1 LRVLRHPGIV
11 FIQGGLMHALT
22 RNVGISAT
30 LLAALSALTACGAN
44 SSGSQSAATSAS
56 GGTLVVDSAYVFTSK
71 DADPARGGVDFTA
84 VPVFHAMYDTLL
96 TFANNDYTKPV
107 PSLATSYAA
116 SADDKKFT
124 FTLRS
129 GVTFSNGDPLT
140 AQDVVFSFLRVQN
153 VEDTPSYLMAGVT
166 SVTAPN
172 SSTVVMTTAA
182 PDPALPY
189 VLTNPAMGITDA
201 KQVEAHGGTDA
212 KDAAK
217 TDSAT
222 SWLDSNSAGTGPY
235 VLKSFNASGQVALTA
250 NPHYWGPDKPHFKS
264 VVYSAVNPSTQALNI
279 QRGTDEVA
287 LDIPTTQASGMKSQS
302 GLSVQLFSSPI
313 SDFLFVSDKPAVSK
327 VTANPDIQNAIR
339 YGLDYS
345 GLVSLAGPGSVRAA
359 GIVPPGFLG
368 ALPESDAVAS
378 DVAKAKQ
385 YVQASGIKN
394 PAIQLDYV
402 SGTSAIVPVL
412 ASRIQSSL
420 AQIGIA
426 VTLNPQ
432 SSIVGVQNY
441 RGGQD
446 QMGLFTW
453 APDYPDP
460 NDYLAFVPGGT
471 VGLRAGWPASADP
484 SLASLAATTGA
495 MSSSSARGG
504 DWVTLQR
511 GLNAQAPIYPL
522 VFPGESI
529 VSTSNLSGVQFSSV
543 WYLDFA
549 AIASK

>member
-1 LRVLRHPGIV
+1 
-11 FIQGGLMHALT
+11 MHAHARNT
-22 RNVGISAT
+22 RIRDIGIAAT
-30 LLAALSALTACGAN
+30 LLAAVSALTACGSAGG
-44 SSGSQSAATSAS
+44 GSQAAAGGSSAGST

-84 VPVFHAMYDTLL
+84 VPVFHALYDTLV
-96 TFANNDYTKPV
+96 TFANNDYTTPA
-107 PSLATSYAA
+107 PSLATSYTA
-116 SADDKKFT
+116 SNNDKTFT
-124 FTLRS
+124 FTLRK
-129 GVTFSNGDPLT
+129 GVKFSNGDPLT
-140 AQDVVFSFLRVQN
+140 ASDVVFSFLRVQN
-153 VEDTPSYLMAGVT
+153 LEDTPSYLMAGVS

-172 SSTVVMTTAA
+172 PSTVVMTTAT

-189 VLTNPAMGITDA
+189 VLTNPAMGVTDA

-212 KDAAK
+212 ANASK

-222 SWLDSNSAGTGPY
+222 SWLDANSVGTGPY
-235 VLKSFNASGQVALTA
+235 VLKSFSASGRVELAA
-250 NPHYWGPDKPHFKS
+250 NPNYWGPDKPHFRT
-264 VVYSAVNPSTQALNI
+264 VVYSAVDPSTQALDI
-279 QRGTDEVA
+279 QRGSDQVA
-287 LDIPTTQASGMKSQS
+287 LDIPTTQANGMKSQAD
-302 GLSVQLFSSPI
+302 LAVQLFSSPI
-313 SDFLFVSDKPAVSK
+313 SDFLFVSAKPSVSK

-339 YGLDYS
+339 YGLDYA

-368 ALPESDAVAS
+368 ALSPSDAIATDTAKARQ
-378 DVAKAKQ
+378 DVA
-385 YVQASGIKN
+385 ASGIKN
-394 PAIQLDYV
+394 PTITLSYV
-402 SGTSAIVPVL
+402 TGTSALVPVL

-420 AQIGIA
+420 GQIGIT

-432 SSIVGVQNY
+432 SSIVGVQDY

-446 QMGLFTW
+446 QMGLFNW

-460 NDYLAFVPGGT
+460 NDYLAFAPGGT
-471 VGLRAGWPASADP
+471 VGLRAGWPATAAP
-484 SLASLAATTGA
+484 SLATEAATTGA
-495 MSSSSARGG
+495 MDSNTARGAG
-504 DWVTLQR
+504 FVALQR
-511 GLNAQAPIYPL
+511 ALNSQSPIYPL